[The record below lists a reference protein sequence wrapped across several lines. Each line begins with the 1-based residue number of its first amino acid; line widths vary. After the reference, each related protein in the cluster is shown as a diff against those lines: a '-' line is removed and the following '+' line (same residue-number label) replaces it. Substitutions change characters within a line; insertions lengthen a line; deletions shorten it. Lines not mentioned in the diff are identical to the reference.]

1 MQMETVTLLSK
12 FSVLSTEAQQ
22 EVLDFLEF
30 LTQKQQK
37 KAQAKI
43 LSPFQPVLSFGE
55 LAGNFKISAD
65 FNEPL
70 EDFKD
75 YM

>member
-1 MQMETVTLLSK
+1 METVKLLSK
-12 FSVLSTEAQQ
+12 FSILSSEAQQ

-37 KAQAKI
+37 KAQANVF
-43 LSPFQPVLSFGE
+43 LPSQSVLSFGE

-70 EDFKD
+70 ENFKD

>member
-1 MQMETVTLLSK
+1 METLQLLSK
-12 FSVLSTEAQQ
+12 FSVLSAEAQQ

-30 LTQKQQK
+30 LTQKQHQK
-37 KAQAKI
+37 AKEKAI
-43 LSPFQPVLSFGE
+43 LSNKSNLVFGE
-55 LAGNFKISAD
+55 LAGNFKMSID

-70 EDFKD
+70 DDFKD

>member
-1 MQMETVTLLSK
+1 METTKLLSK
-12 FSVLSTEAQQ
+12 FSILSSEAQQ

-37 KAQAKI
+37 TLLKTFPQKENP
-43 LSPFQPVLSFGE
+43 LVFGE
-55 LAGNFKISAD
+55 LAGNFKMTID

-75 YM
+75 